1 MVKYA
6 WVSLGATR
14 DPKHRCHLQG
24 PAALPV
30 QCSYKISAP
39 KSPLEP
45 LPSLTVN
52 FVFEDKDVWVVFFF
66 TTILPGLGKPM
77 YIIEDK

>member
-66 TTILPGLGKPM
+66 NVNSWQEIRHIANLA
-77 YIIEDK
+77 